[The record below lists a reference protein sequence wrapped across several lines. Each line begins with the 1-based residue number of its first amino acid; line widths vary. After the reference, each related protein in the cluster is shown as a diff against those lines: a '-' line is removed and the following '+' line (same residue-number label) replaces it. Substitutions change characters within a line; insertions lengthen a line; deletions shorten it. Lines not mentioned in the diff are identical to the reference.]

1 MLRLIIVKE
10 ITESLLNRRFLVIAA
25 FSVILLVISGV
36 VNYEYYQARQASF
49 NSQYAGF
56 TRDKGAEDIRAYR
69 PPELLSVL
77 ARGTE
82 PYMPLYFDF
91 GTSEQ
96 TLGQIDVGNIE
107 AEDFRLLS
115 SLGSLDFLFLV
126 QVVFSLLAILL
137 SFDMIAGEKERGT
150 LRAVLAN
157 SVPRDKVILGKA
169 IGGFLVL
176 LIVFLVGALLLFAI
190 LSAMDGRF
198 LRADT
203 LVRFLAIIGFS
214 AVYIAGFFMIGLLVS
229 SLCHTG
235 RTAIVSLLVVWVTML
250 LVIPKL
256 AEATATLALPVR
268 SEESVRVEKAALIQ
282 ELDERKMDES
292 GKVYERVFQSDRLN
306 TSLIRE
312 ETPEAKEFNDAY
324 KKMTEDIASEA
335 VTRLR
340 EIDEAYER
348 ERRRQRSLSYALA
361 ILSPAAAHGFLVS
374 DLAGTGDFA
383 FEHFQDDASEYY
395 ARLRT
400 GPLAAVTSGSI
411 RVRLGG
417 SSFWMNTSDEFDWD
431 SIPTFQSTPID
442 LPAILRRNAWALV
455 SLGLFVLIPFLIAY
469 VSFIRYD
476 VR

>member
-1 MLRLIIVKE
+1 MLRLIIAKE

-25 FSVILLVISGV
+25 FSVVLLVISGV

-49 NSQYAGF
+49 DSQYASF
-56 TRDKGAEDIRAYR
+56 TRDKSNDDVRAYR

-96 TLGQIDVGNIE
+96 TLGQVDVGNIE
-107 AEDFRLLS
+107 AEDFRLLA

-176 LIVFLVGALLLFAI
+176 LIVFLIGALLLFAI

-203 LVRFLAIIGFS
+203 LVRFLAVIGFS
-214 AVYIAGFFMIGLLVS
+214 AVYIAGFFMIGLMIS

-235 RTAIVSLLVVWVTML
+235 RTAIVSLLVVWVTLL

-268 SEESVRVEKAALIQ
+268 SEESLRVEKTTLIA
-282 ELDERKMDES
+282 ELDQRKMDES
-292 GKVYERVFQSDRLN
+292 GKIYEEIFQTDRLN
-306 TSLIRE
+306 SSLISQ
-312 ETPEAKEFNDAY
+312 ETPEAEQFREAY
-324 KKMTEDIASEA
+324 QKMNEGIASEA
-335 VTRLR
+335 ATRLR
-340 EIDEAYER
+340 EIDEGFER
-348 ERRRQRSLSYALA
+348 ERRSQRRLSYALA
-361 ILSPAAAHGFLVS
+361 ILSPTSAHGFLVS
-374 DLAGTGDFA
+374 DLAGTGDIA
-383 FEHFQDDASEYY
+383 FENFQDNASDYY
-395 ARLRT
+395 ARLRS
-400 GPLAAVTSGSI
+400 GPLAAVTSQSV
-411 RVRLGG
+411 RVRIGG
-417 SSFWMNTSDEFDWD
+417 SSVWMNIGDEFDWD
-431 SIPTFQSTPID
+431 SIPTFQATEID
-442 LPAILRRNAWALV
+442 LPRILRRNTWALV
-455 SLGLFVLIPFLIAY
+455 SLGLFVLIPFLLAY